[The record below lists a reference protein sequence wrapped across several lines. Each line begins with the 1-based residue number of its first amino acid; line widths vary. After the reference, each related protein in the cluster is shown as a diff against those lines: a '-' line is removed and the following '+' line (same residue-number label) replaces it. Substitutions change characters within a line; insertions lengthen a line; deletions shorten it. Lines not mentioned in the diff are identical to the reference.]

1 MTQANSDRVKAVTQ
15 PRVSLLGVEID
26 PVTVDELHQII
37 GRAIERND
45 HLLIPNV
52 NVYCLNLAYEDPKLR
67 TILNE
72 SDLVFCDGA
81 GIILGARLTG
91 QSIPE
96 RITYADWMW
105 QLGEFAAA
113 AGHSLYFLGARPGVA
128 NQAAQRLQARFPDLR
143 IAGVQHGYFDR
154 APGSAENEAVIAAIN
169 AARPDI
175 FVVGLGMPLQEYWL
189 AENWDQLDV
198 RIGLTGGAVFDYIS
212 GSLQRGPALLND
224 NGFEWL
230 SRLIIE
236 PGRLWRRY
244 LVGNPIFIWRV
255 LANARRRS

>member
-128 NQAAQRLQARFPDLR
+128 NQAAQRLQARF
-143 IAGVQHGYFDR
+143 
-154 APGSAENEAVIAAIN
+154 S
-169 AARPDI
+169 
-175 FVVGLGMPLQEYWL
+175 
-189 AENWDQLDV
+189 
-198 RIGLTGGAVFDYIS
+198 
-212 GSLQRGPALLND
+212 
-224 NGFEWL
+224 
-230 SRLIIE
+230 
-236 PGRLWRRY
+236 
-244 LVGNPIFIWRV
+244 
-255 LANARRRS
+255 